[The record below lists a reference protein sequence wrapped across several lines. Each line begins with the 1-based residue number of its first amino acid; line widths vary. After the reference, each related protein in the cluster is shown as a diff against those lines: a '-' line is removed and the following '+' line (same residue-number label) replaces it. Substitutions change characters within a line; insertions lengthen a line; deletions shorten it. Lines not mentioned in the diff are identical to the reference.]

1 MTSELRHG
9 LLLVKKPSGI
19 TSHDLVDQARRV
31 LHTKA
36 VGHCGT
42 LDPMASGL
50 MILLVGEATKL
61 SNYVLEE
68 DKGYKLRAKLGVVTD
83 TLDITGTIL
92 SEAKVDLPAE
102 KVLAQAKLLQGELE
116 LPVPA
121 YSAVKVDGVRLHEKA
136 RSGEVVETPMRKMN
150 FFEFKNFSH
159 GPDWI
164 EFEMAC
170 TKGSYVRAWVHEFGQ
185 RLGCGAA
192 MSALE
197 RTVSEPYR
205 IADAH
210 TLDEVAK
217 ALAES
222 RIDDFLLPMTEALP
236 SYKRLRVSGLDE
248 TLFGNGQISHA
259 LKSQLISIFRPDL
272 DEGVKILSR
281 STGKLMGLVGLEPGK
296 GFVLRGVF
304 KY

>member
-1 MTSELRHG
+1 MNLSSTNPQKKNPMTSEVRHG

-50 MILLVGEATKL
+50 MVLLVGEATKL

-83 TLDITGTIL
+83 TLDTTGTIL
-92 SEAKVDLPAE
+92 SE
-102 KVLAQAKLLQGELE
+102 
-116 LPVPA
+116 
-121 YSAVKVDGVRLHEKA
+121 VKVDGVRLHEKA
-136 RSGEVVETPMRKMN
+136 RGGGVVETPMRKMN
-150 FFEFKNFSH
+150 FFEFKNFSQ

-164 EFEMAC
+164 EFEMGC

-185 RLGCGAA
+185 KLGCGAA

-205 IADAH
+205 IKDAH

-217 ALAES
+217 ALSES
-222 RIDDFLLPMTEALP
+222 RIEDYLVPMTEALP

-296 GFVLRGVF
+296 GFSIRRVF